1 MSQLAHVY
9 ESWICQLSDVSDL
22 VSGDGQSSG
31 PIQVGGAVTV
41 TIISGGTQGLGEAIA
56 RRLVEQGSDGLVL
69 AGRSTARGIALAAEL
84 SDLGTPAVFVEADM
98 EDPAAPRQVVAAC
111 CDRFGGVHGLVN
123 VAAYTYRSTVLSET
137 PDEWDRMMTINTK
150 APFFLIQEA
159 SRLMIETGGG
169 GSIVNIGS
177 TAGFGGPP
185 KLASYAVSKGALN
198 VMTKHLAFALMPHR
212 IRVNQVNPGWMDT
225 ESEDRTQRVYDG
237 APDNWLEIAEASRP
251 WGRLV
256 KPWEVASTVV
266 FCLSDESGMM
276 TGNLIDVD
284 QTVRGAGD
292 LPLPELGQI

>member
-1 MSQLAHVY
+1 MTLLHRRGFRFLTGHGELIPY
-9 ESWICQLSDVSDL
+9 GGRVS
-22 VSGDGQSSG
+22 
-31 PIQVGGAVTV
+31 V
-41 TIISGGTQGLGEAIA
+41 TIINGGSQGLGEAIA
-56 RRLVEQGSDGLVL
+56 RRLAATGSEGLVL
-69 AGRSTARGIALAAEL
+69 AGRSASRGNALAEEL
-84 SDLGTPAVFVEADM
+84 SGLGTPTVFVEADM
-98 EDPAAPRQVVAAC
+98 EDPAAPRTIVATC
-111 CDRFGGVHGLVN
+111 RERFGRVHGLVN
-123 VAAYTYRSTVLSET
+123 VAAYTYRSTILSET
-137 PDEWDRMMTINTK
+137 PEEWDRMMTINTK

-159 SRLMIETGGG
+159 VRLMIESGEG

-237 APDNWLEIAEASRP
+237 APDNWLELAEASRP

-256 KPWEVASTVV
+256 KPWEVANAVA

-284 QTVRGAGD
+284 QTVRGSGD
-292 LPLPELGQI
+292 LPLPEPGQI

>member
-1 MSQLAHVY
+1 M
-9 ESWICQLSDVSDL
+9 
-22 VSGDGQSSG
+22 
-31 PIQVGGAVTV
+31 TV
-41 TIISGGTQGLGEAIA
+41 TIINGGTQGLGEAIA
-56 RRLVEQGSDGLVL
+56 RRLAGSGSEGLVL
-69 AGRSTARGIALAAEL
+69 VGRSAGRGTALAKEL
-84 SDLGTPAVFVEADM
+84 SGLGTPSVFVQADM
-98 EDPAAPRQVVAAC
+98 EDPAAPQSIVSAC
-111 CDRFGGVHGLVN
+111 RERFGRVHGLVN

-137 PDEWDRMMTINTK
+137 PEEWDRMMTINTK
-150 APFFLIQEA
+150 APFFLIQEVV
-159 SRLMIETGGG
+159 RLMIDSGDG

-237 APDNWLEIAEASRP
+237 APDNWLELAEASRP

-256 KPWEVASTVV
+256 KPWEVANTVA

-292 LPLPELGQI
+292 LPLPEFGQI

>member
-1 MSQLAHVY
+1 MS
-9 ESWICQLSDVSDL
+9 I
-22 VSGDGQSSG
+22 
-31 PIQVGGAVTV
+31 
-41 TIISGGTQGLGEAIA
+41 TIINGGSQGLGEAIA
-56 RRLVEQGSDGLVL
+56 RRLTATGSEGLVL
-69 AGRSTARGIALAAEL
+69 AGRSASRGTALAGEL
-84 SDLGTPAVFVEADM
+84 SRLGTPSVFVEADM
-98 EDPAAPRQVVAAC
+98 EDPAAPQSIVSAC
-111 CDRFGGVHGLVN
+111 RERFGRVYGLVN
-123 VAAYTYRSTVLSET
+123 VAAYTYRSTILSET
-137 PDEWDRMMTINTK
+137 PEEWDRMMTINTK

-159 SRLMIETGGG
+159 VRLMTESGDG

-198 VMTKHLAFALMPHR
+198 VLTKHLAFALMPHR

-256 KPWEVASTVV
+256 KPWEVANTVA

-292 LPLPELGQI
+292 LPLPEPGQI

>member
-1 MSQLAHVY
+1 MLK
-9 ESWICQLSDVSDL
+9 
-22 VSGDGQSSG
+22 G
-31 PIQVGGAVTV
+31 PMVLV
-41 TIISGGTQGLGEAIA
+41 TIVNGGTQGLGEAIA
-56 RRLVEQGSDGLVL
+56 RRLNEQGSDGLLLV
-69 AGRSTARGIALAAEL
+69 GRSAARGALLATEL
-84 SDLGTPAVFVEADM
+84 SDQGTPTAFVEADI
-98 EDPAAPRQVVAAC
+98 EDPEAPRLIVSAC
-111 CDRFGGVHGLVN
+111 RERFGRVQGLVN

-137 PDEWDRMMTINTK
+137 PEEWDRMMTINAK
-150 APFFLIQEA
+150 GPFFLIQETV
-159 SRLMIETGGG
+159 RLMMETGGG

-198 VMTKHLAFALMPHR
+198 VMTKHLAFALMPYR

-225 ESEDRTQRVYDG
+225 ESEDRTQRIYDG
-237 APDNWLEIAEASRP
+237 APDNWLELAEASRP

-256 KPWEVASTVV
+256 KPWEVANAVA

-292 LPLPELGQI
+292 LPLPEFGQI

>member
-1 MSQLAHVY
+1 M
-9 ESWICQLSDVSDL
+9 
-22 VSGDGQSSG
+22 
-31 PIQVGGAVTV
+31 TV
-41 TIISGGTQGLGEAIA
+41 TIINGGTQGLGEAIA
-56 RRLVEQGSDGLVL
+56 RRLTERGCQGLVF
-69 AGRSTARGIALAAEL
+69 AGRSATRGNALADEL
-84 SDLGTPAVFVEADM
+84 SGLGTPSVFVEADM
-98 EDPAAPRQVVAAC
+98 EDPAAPRTIVAAC
-111 CDRFGGVHGLVN
+111 RERFGRVHGLVN
-123 VAAYTYRSTVLSET
+123 VAAYTYRSTILSET
-137 PDEWDRMMTINTK
+137 PEEWDRMMTINTK

-159 SRLMIETGGG
+159 VRLMIESGDG

-198 VMTKHLAFALMPHR
+198 VMTKHLAFALMPHG

-225 ESEDRTQRVYDG
+225 ESEDRTQRIYDG

-256 KPWEVASTVV
+256 KPWEVANTVA

-284 QTVRGAGD
+284 QTVRGSGD
-292 LPLPELGQI
+292 LPLPEPGQI

>member
-1 MSQLAHVY
+1 M
-9 ESWICQLSDVSDL
+9 
-22 VSGDGQSSG
+22 
-31 PIQVGGAVTV
+31 TV
-41 TIISGGTQGLGEAIA
+41 TIINGGTQGLGEAVA
-56 RRLVEQGSDGLVL
+56 RRLIERGCEGLLL
-69 AGRSTARGIALAAEL
+69 AGRSTARGTTLANEL
-84 SDLGTPAVFVEADM
+84 SRLGTPTAFVEADM
-98 EDPAAPRQVVAAC
+98 EDSTAPQSIVAAC
-111 CDRFGGVHGLVN
+111 REQFGRVHGLVN

-137 PDEWDRMMTINTK
+137 PEEWDRMMTINTK

-159 SRLMIETGGG
+159 VRLMIENGDP

-198 VMTKHLAFALMPHR
+198 VMTKHLAFALMPYR

-237 APDNWLEIAEASRP
+237 APENWLELAEASRP

-256 KPWEVASTVV
+256 KPWEVANAVA

>member
-1 MSQLAHVY
+1 MK
-9 ESWICQLSDVSDL
+9 
-22 VSGDGQSSG
+22 
-31 PIQVGGAVTV
+31 V
-41 TIISGGTQGLGEAIA
+41 TIINGGTQGLGEAVA
-56 RRLVEQGSDGLVL
+56 RRLASSVGEGLVL
-69 AGRSTARGIALAAEL
+69 VGRSASRGNALAEEL
-84 SDLGTPAVFVEADM
+84 TDTGNSAVFVEADIA
-98 EDPAAPRQVVAAC
+98 DPAAPQSIVSVCR
-111 CDRFGGVHGLVN
+111 DRFGRVDGLVN
-123 VAAYTYRSTVLSET
+123 VAAYTYRSTILSET
-137 PDEWDRMMTINTK
+137 PDEWDRMMTINVK

-159 SRLMIETGGG
+159 VRLMIESGGG

-225 ESEDRTQRVYDG
+225 ESEDRTQRIYDS

-256 KPWEVASTVV
+256 KPWEVANAVA

>member
-1 MSQLAHVY
+1 M
-9 ESWICQLSDVSDL
+9 
-22 VSGDGQSSG
+22 
-31 PIQVGGAVTV
+31 TV
-41 TIISGGTQGLGEAIA
+41 TIINGGSQGLGEAIA
-56 RRLVEQGSDGLVL
+56 RRLTASASEGLVL
-69 AGRSTARGIALAAEL
+69 VGRSATRGNALADEL
-84 SDLGTPAVFVEADM
+84 SGLGTPSMFVEADM
-98 EDPAAPRQVVAAC
+98 EDPSAPRTIVAAC
-111 CDRFGGVHGLVN
+111 HERFGRVHGLVN
-123 VAAYTYRSTVLSET
+123 VAAYTYRSTILSET
-137 PDEWDRMMTINTK
+137 PEEWDRMMTINTK

-159 SRLMIETGGG
+159 VRLMIESGDG

-256 KPWEVASTVV
+256 KPWEVANTVA

-284 QTVRGAGD
+284 QTVRGSGD
-292 LPLPELGQI
+292 LPLPEPGQI